1 MFKIVNMLC
10 IKTFILFSIDDNIY
24 NVFSMKIITNTK
36 HNIKIK
42 FNYVECH
49 DIKNGNILRITTQLR
64 IFSKNVY
71 VT

>member
-1 MFKIVNMLC
+1 MLC
-10 IKTFILFSIDDNIY
+10 SKTFMSFSIDDNIHI
-24 NVFSMKIITNTK
+24 VFSMTIITNTK
-36 HNIKIK
+36 HNTKIK